1 MIGAQGKLESEA
13 SSWGEMLPALVNI
26 VKEKP
31 LLRRSISPASSSSE
45 RAFFTV
51 MVLLSSAAAIFSMG
65 NTR

>member
-1 MIGAQGKLESEA
+1 
-13 SSWGEMLPALVNI
+13 MLPALVNI
-26 VKEKP
+26 IKEKP

-45 RAFFTV
+45 RAVFTV